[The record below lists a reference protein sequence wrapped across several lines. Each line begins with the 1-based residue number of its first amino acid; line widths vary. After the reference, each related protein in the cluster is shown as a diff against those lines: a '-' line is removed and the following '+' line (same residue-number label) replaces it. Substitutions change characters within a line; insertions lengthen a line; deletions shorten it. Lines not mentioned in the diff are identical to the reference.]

1 MSENSEAA
9 TLKAAGQRRAKLED
23 AQAVFEIVAEG
34 KSLRAAC
41 RELGLHTPSTHTLID
56 SDSGLREQYARA
68 REGRAEVLQEDG
80 LTITKAAAL
89 GQSVNGH
96 KIDPAGARVYLDAL
110 KWAAARMAPKTA
122 PVQRVAHTFS
132 HLSDEELAAEIATLS
147 GDADDAPAD
156 ED

>member
-1 MSENSEAA
+1 MSENNDAA
-9 TLKAAGQRRAKLED
+9 SPNDAGQRRAKPED
-23 AQAVFEIVAEG
+23 AQAVFESVAEG

-41 RELGLHTPSTHTLID
+41 RELGLHAPSTHTLID
-56 SDSGLREQYARA
+56 SDPGLREQYARA
-68 REGRAEVLQEDG
+68 KEHRADVFQEDG
-80 LTITKAAAL
+80 LTVTKAAAL
-89 GQSVNGH
+89 GQQVNGH

-147 GDADDAPAD
+147 GDADDAPAN

>member
-1 MSENSEAA
+1 MSAA
-9 TLKAAGQRRAKLED
+9 PSQPEPDKGQRRPGTED
-23 AQAVFEIVAEG
+23 VPAVLDLVSEG

-41 RELGLHTPSTHTLID
+41 RELGLHAPSTHTLID
-56 SDSGLREQYARA
+56 SDPSLREQYARA
-68 REGRAEVLQEDG
+68 KEHRADVFQEDG

-89 GQSVNGH
+89 GQAVNGH

-147 GDADDAPAD
+147 GEADDAPAF
-156 ED
+156 EG